1 DINICKISEFC
12 VVLKGRCFIIYL
24 SEVRI
29 KNFRKFGEEK
39 NGTPGLVLHL
49 RNGLNVLI
57 GENDS
62 GKTCLL
68 DAIRHVLLTQS
79 REYIRLEK
87 EDFHNNAKE
96 LKIEC
101 IFKGFTINQ
110 AKDFLE
116 WLGID
121 DEKQYYLRVFLT
133 ARRDEK
139 DRLIIDDVRAGVD
152 DEGQIIYSKARELLR
167 TTYLKP
173 LRDAETEL
181 GARKNS
187 RLSQIFSSHQEFAQ
201 GDEHEL
207 VEIIKDANDTIK
219 KYFDYDG
226 KPDNEEHVL
235 RSINSYLTAF
245 SDNNSPLKSK
255 IEIAPA
261 KLKAIL
267 EKIELVLDQ
276 TKPGLGTLN
285 QLYIAAE
292 LLLLQREK
300 SEGVKLALIEEIEA
314 HLHPQA
320 QLRIIDYLQNI
331 CDENNDG
338 LQILLTTHSVTLASS
353 IKLDNLI
360 IFTENNVFPLASG
373 NTALHEGDYQFLERF
388 LDSTKANLF
397 FAKGVLIVEGDAE
410 NLLLPALAEMI
421 GKKLSKHGVS
431 IVNVRS
437 TALLRYARIFIRN
450 QDPKIKLPVAVI
462 TDCDI
467 RLFNK
472 DEKLMFD
479 KFSEYEIET
488 EKQRKAKI
496 DKYSDGNVRGFV
508 SPYWTF
514 EFDIACSCLKSEL
527 YAAILM
533 ADDYENVDRNLQK
546 GKKPK
551 EIKKIEEYLEVA
563 KADIDAWLS
572 LNKFEIAKKI
582 SEKVVLKSNSK
593 AVAAQC
599 FAKILLSKRFTECE
613 VEQIKQD
620 EHLQYMV
627 DAIYY
632 VTGS

>member
-1 DINICKISEFC
+1 M
-12 VVLKGRCFIIYL
+12 YL
-24 SEVRI
+24 AELRI
-29 KNFRKFGEEK
+29 RNFRKFGEGK
-39 NGTPGLVLHL
+39 NGTPGLVMY
-49 RNGLNVLI
+49 LI
-57 GENDS
+57 
-62 GKTCLL
+62 

-101 IFKGFTINQ
+101 IFKGLTINQ

-116 WLGID
+116 WMGID
-121 DEKQYYLRVFLT
+121 DKRQYYLRVFLT
-133 ARRDEK
+133 ARIDEK
-139 DRLIIDDVRAGVD
+139 DRLIVDDVRAGVD
-152 DEGQIIYSKARELLR
+152 DEGQILHSKARELLR
-167 TTYLKP
+167 TIYLKP

-181 GARKNS
+181 GARRNS
-187 RLSQIFSSHQEFAQ
+187 RLSQILSSHQEFAE

-207 VEIIKDANDTIK
+207 VEIITNANKDIK
-219 KYFDYDG
+219 EYFEYEG
-226 KPDNEEHVL
+226 KSSDEEHVL
-235 RSINSYLTAF
+235 RSINSYLAAF
-245 SDNNSPLKSK
+245 SDNNNLLKSQ

-267 EKIELVLDQ
+267 EKIELVLDR

-300 SEGVKLALIEEIEA
+300 SEGINLALIEEIEA

-320 QLRIIDYLQNI
+320 QLRIIEYLQNI
-331 CDENNDG
+331 CDKENGG

-360 IFTENNVFPLASG
+360 IFTEDNAFPLACG
-373 NTALHEGDYQFLERF
+373 NTALHSGDYQFLERF

-397 FAKGVLIVEGDAE
+397 FARGVLIVEGDAE
-410 NLLLPALAEMI
+410 NLLLPALAEVI

-431 IVNVRS
+431 IVNVGS
-437 TALLRYARIFIRN
+437 TALLRYARIFIRS
-450 QDPKIKLPVAVI
+450 QDPKMKLPVAVI
-462 TDCDI
+462 TDCDM

-472 DEKLMFD
+472 DGTLSD
-479 KFSEYEIET
+479 KSVEYEKKT
-488 EKQRKAKI
+488 EKQRKIKI
-496 DKYSDGNVRGFV
+496 DKYSDSNMKGFV
-508 SPYWTF
+508 SPYWTL
-514 EFDIACSCLKSEL
+514 EFDIACSCLRTEL

-533 ADDYENVDRNLQK
+533 ADAYENADRNLQK

-551 EIKKIEEYLEVA
+551 EIKKVEEYLEAA
-563 KADIDAWLS
+563 KTDIDTWLS
-572 LNKFEIAKKI
+572 LNKFEIAKRI
-582 SEKVVLKSNSK
+582 SQKVVLKSNSK

-620 EHLQYMV
+620 ENLQYLV
-627 DAIYY
+627 DAINY

>member
-1 DINICKISEFC
+1 M
-12 VVLKGRCFIIYL
+12 YL
-24 SEVRI
+24 AEVRI
-29 KNFRKFGEEK
+29 NNFRKFGEGA
-39 NGTPGLVLHL
+39 NGTPGLVLYL
-49 RNGLNVLI
+49 KDGLNVLI

-62 GKTCLL
+62 GKSCVI
-68 DAIRHVLLTQS
+68 DAIRHILLTQS

-101 IFKGFTINQ
+101 IFKGLTINQ

-116 WLGID
+116 WMGID
-121 DEKQYYLRVFLT
+121 NEKQYYLRVFLT
-133 ARRDEK
+133 ARMDEK
-139 DRLIIDDVRAGVD
+139 DRLIVDDVRAGVD
-152 DEGQIIYSKARELLR
+152 DEGQILHSKARELLR
-167 TTYLKP
+167 TIYLKP

-181 GARKNS
+181 GARRNS
-187 RLSQIFSSHQEFAQ
+187 RLSQILSSHQEFTE
-201 GDEHEL
+201 GDKHEL
-207 VEIIKDANDTIK
+207 VEIITKANKNIK
-219 KYFDYDG
+219 EYFEYEG
-226 KPDNEEHVL
+226 KSLDEEHVL
-235 RSINSYLTAF
+235 RSINSYLAAF
-245 SDNNSPLKSK
+245 SDNNNLLKSQ

-267 EKIELVLDQ
+267 EKIELVLDR

-300 SEGVKLALIEEIEA
+300 SEGINLALIEEIEA

-320 QLRIIDYLQNI
+320 QLRIIEYLQNI
-331 CDENNDG
+331 CDKKNGG

-360 IFTENNVFPLASG
+360 IFTEDNAFPLACG
-373 NTALHEGDYQFLERF
+373 NTALHSGDYQFLERF

-397 FAKGVLIVEGDAE
+397 FARGVLIVEGDAE
-410 NLLLPALAEMI
+410 NLLLPALAEVI

-431 IVNVRS
+431 IVNVGS
-437 TALLRYARIFIRN
+437 TALLRYARIFIRS
-450 QDPKIKLPVAVI
+450 QDPKMKLPVAVI

-467 RLFNK
+467 KLFSK
-472 DEKLMFD
+472 DETLRFD

-488 EKQRKAKI
+488 EKQRKVKI

-508 SPYWTF
+508 SPYWTL
-514 EFDIACSCLKSEL
+514 EFDIACSCLRTEL

-533 ADDYENVDRNLQK
+533 ADDYENADRNLQK

-551 EIKKIEEYLEVA
+551 EIKKIEEYLEAA
-563 KADIDAWLS
+563 KTDIDTWLS

-620 EHLQYMV
+620 EHLQYLV
-627 DAIYY
+627 DAINY